1 MHKIWSLIYHEQQ
14 FWRTILANRVLAFCL
29 MCRYVIKYSFYVQSV
44 KSHSEKPLSLQCV
57 VVWRLR
63 SIQFNNTVMSIVS
76 YCADVLK
83 DKVMLEKTEKR
94 KAKGVRLKKLN
105 FVLAKTKKVYL
116 LQSVY
121 MFRYILCFTL
131 QLASEILS
139 NVWTDFGKYSPNLS
153 NFFIWLFLCF
163 QSIIFKCIPL
173 YEFISCLPCVTF
185 LDRC

>member
-1 MHKIWSLIYHEQQ
+1 
-14 FWRTILANRVLAFCL
+14 
-29 MCRYVIKYSFYVQSV
+29 
-44 KSHSEKPLSLQCV
+44 
-57 VVWRLR
+57 
-63 SIQFNNTVMSIVS
+63 MSIVS

-139 NVWTDFGKYSPNLS
+139 NV
-153 NFFIWLFLCF
+153 
-163 QSIIFKCIPL
+163 
-173 YEFISCLPCVTF
+173 
-185 LDRC
+185 